1 MIYSIFFLFIIEVK
15 TGESALINTLGKNL
29 FDQEQGWNAP
39 HKTLYE
45 RWLSYQ
51 MDWSR
56 VIDGVC
62 DLPYHC
68 CTVIILKKSETSWV
82 IKLVGIPNSMGVLQ
96 QETALTV
103 VRHWIAMEFR
113 EESRE
118 VQDVFWIRDLPS
130 LRRSNYVRET
140 VLLF

>member
-1 MIYSIFFLFIIEVK
+1 M
-15 TGESALINTLGKNL
+15 
-29 FDQEQGWNAP
+29 
-39 HKTLYE
+39 
-45 RWLSYQ
+45 
-51 MDWSR
+51 
-56 VIDGVC
+56 
-62 DLPYHC
+62 
-68 CTVIILKKSETSWV
+68 
-82 IKLVGIPNSMGVLQ
+82 GIPNSMGVLQ